1 MDTMKLLILFILLAV
16 QIEGFPQTPT
26 QQSSVVGTVAVVEK
40 MAKTISIKTDQNTTL
55 AIKVNDTTV
64 CLRVPAGAQSLDKAT
79 PISFDDIANG
89 DRILARGS
97 KAQDEFAALRIVVL
111 SKEDVSKKRERDLE
125 QWRTRGIAGVVK
137 ALNPSTNEINV
148 ELRGT
153 TPASLIAI
161 NAGGSQFRR
170 YTTAAINFEDTKQSS
185 FGEMAVGDQ
194 LRALGDKSADGK
206 SFKAEAVVSG
216 SFKTIGATLTAVDL
230 QNNQISAT
238 TLDQKK
244 PIQITTLRESS
255 VRRIP
260 ATMVPAIAQKAR
272 ANNQSGEVQQMIEA
286 LPVVALSDLKAGDV
300 VSITGI
306 REKDDAHMTAIK
318 LVAGIDAVLRAMAP
332 QPGRPQTVRLSAGL
346 PNAFDFSVI
355 PQP

>member
-1 MDTMKLLILFILLAV
+1 MMKLLILIVLLPV
-16 QIEGFPQTPT
+16 HLVGFPQTP
-26 QQSSVVGTVAVVEK
+26 SLHSNVVGTVAVVDK
-40 MAKTISIKTDQNTTL
+40 SAKTISVKTDQNDTI
-55 AIKVNDTTV
+55 AIKASDNTV

-79 PISFDDIANG
+79 TILFDDITTG
-89 DRILARGS
+89 DRVLARGS
-97 KAQDEFAALRIVVL
+97 KSQDEFAALRIVVL
-111 SKEDVSKKRERDLE
+111 PREEVSKKRESDLAE
-125 QWRTRGIAGVVK
+125 WRTRGIAGVVK
-137 ALNPSTNEINV
+137 VLNPATNEINL

-161 NAGGSQFRR
+161 DVSGSQFRR
-170 YTTAAINFEDTKQSS
+170 YTTSAINFEDTKQSN
-185 FGEMAVGDQ
+185 FGEVAVGDQ

-216 SFKTIGATLTAVDL
+216 SFKTIGATITAI
-230 QNNQISAT
+230 QNDQISAA

-244 PIQITTLRESS
+244 PIRITTLKESS
-255 VRRIP
+255 LRRIP
-260 ATMVPAIAQKAR
+260 AAAVPAVAQKAR
-272 ANNQSGEVQQMIEA
+272 ANQSGEVQQLIDA
-286 LPVVALSDLKAGDV
+286 LPVVALSDLKVGDV

-306 REKDDAHMTAIK
+306 REKDDAHITAIK

-355 PQP
+355 P